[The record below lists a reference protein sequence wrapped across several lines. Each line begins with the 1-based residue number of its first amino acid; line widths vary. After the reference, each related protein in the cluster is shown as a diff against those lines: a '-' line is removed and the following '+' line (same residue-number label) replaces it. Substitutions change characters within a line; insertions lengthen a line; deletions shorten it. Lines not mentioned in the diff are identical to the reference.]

1 MFLGLDISTSIT
13 GATVLDDNGKILYCE
28 AWDMRNKNHFPS
40 PFIKADFVKNSL
52 LDLTIKFRIE
62 HIFVEQSLQAFRP
75 GFSSAKTLLTLA
87 RFNGIVS
94 YICLDVLGIEPEYIS
109 ASTARLQFN
118 VPTGDYHYFTV
129 NDVGRLK
136 IDSGFMEIQDGI
148 DIRNPTTTTPSSAGF
163 GDIAGW
169 VKIQVDGGN
178 YSFPVWNLP

>member
-28 AWDMRNKNHFPS
+28 AWDMRNKNYFPS

-94 YICLDVLGIEPEYIS
+94 YICLDVVGVEPEYIS
-109 ASTARLQFN
+109 ASTARKSNGIKIPRGKKAKQVVLQYVLDNEPNFMVEYTRQGN
-118 VPTGDYHYFTV
+118 PKPGSYD
-129 NDVGRLK
+129 RA
-136 IDSGFMEIQDGI
+136 DSLII
-148 DIRNPTTTTPSSAGF
+148 ARAG
-163 GDIAGW
+163 
-169 VKIQVDGGN
+169 
-178 YSFPVWNLP
+178 YNLWKEKNSNS